1 MTMKKMNL
9 RPLFM
14 LGMLVLLILSGCAEG
29 KKTEDT
35 VTDDTQNNHTETVL
49 PEKTEE
55 LQETVQKPEV
65 GEQTL
70 MVSTEPK
77 KKTYYMEDGKV
88 YLNLQYCDV
97 SVEGT
102 GYENLKRNLEKWSLE
117 RSEQFRNV
125 DPALEEQAKK
135 EDAASFYGYSEY
147 QTVASKRIDEQVVSM
162 LEICSYDLGD
172 AMKDYAYYMNGTAG
186 FYEVQGI
193 NFDTQTGK
201 QLELADILTDY
212 DNFLSEVRAR
222 AKEELSENY
231 KEGLFED
238 YEERLDTMWT
248 VGDPVWY
255 MDASGIVIVLQP
267 GAVGYLDIGFPQI
280 HMSYTEFGHYIKQ
293 SYLPEDGRD
302 GVAAFEENQELLLN
316 LSGVEQPVSLKLIG
330 VANEDEKNYTL
341 QLGDQKIPIA
351 EYVRLMDAYLVKK
364 DGEIYC
370 MIQMDLASDDYDTFI
385 FRLTDGKLEKIQEIY
400 AAIDTGNI
408 NTKQI
413 KMNETIYFLGTYGG
427 EKIYYF
433 NEEGEFVTDDQE
445 YLLSRNDFVLTTMVE
460 LPVILE
466 GNENILPSGSHII
479 LDATD
484 GETYV
489 TFTIQE
495 TGQKGEISVSRSEDG
510 FYLTIHGM
518 SEYDCFET
526 LPYAG

>member
-1 MTMKKMNL
+1 MKKRNL

-14 LGMLVLLILSGCAEG
+14 LGMLVLLLLSGCVEE

-35 VTDDTQNNHTETVL
+35 VTDDTQNNPTETVL
-49 PEKTEE
+49 PEKKEE
-55 LQETVQKPEV
+55 PQETVQKPEV
-65 GEQTL
+65 GEQPL
-70 MVSTEPK
+70 LVSTELK
-77 KKTYYMEDGKV
+77 KKIYYMENGKA

-135 EDAASFYGYSEY
+135 EDTDSFYGYSEY
-147 QTVASKRIDEQVVSM
+147 QTVDSKRIDEQVVSL
-162 LEICSYDLGD
+162 LETCSYDLGD
-172 AMKDYAYYMNGTAG
+172 AMMDSFYYMNGTTG

-201 QLELADILTDY
+201 QLALADVLTDY
-212 DNFLSEVRAR
+212 DNFLSEVRVRAR
-222 AKEELSENY
+222 EVLSENDE
-231 KEGLFED
+231 EGLFKD
-238 YEERLDTMWT
+238 YEERLDAMWT
-248 VGDPVWY
+248 EKEPVWY
-255 MDASGIVIVLQP
+255 MDGTGIVIVLQP
-267 GAVGYLDIGFPQI
+267 GSIGYLDIGFPQI

-293 SYLPEDGRD
+293 TYLPESGKDQ
-302 GVAAFEENQELLLN
+302 VASFDENQELLLN

-330 VANEDEKNYTL
+330 EVNEDEKNYTL
-341 QLGDQKIPIA
+341 QLGDQKTSIA
-351 EYVRLMDAYLVKK
+351 EYVRLMEAYLVKK
-364 DGEIYC
+364 NGEIYC
-370 MIQMDLASDDYDTFI
+370 MIQIDLASDDYNTFI
-385 FRLTDGKLEKIQEIY
+385 FRLTEGKLEKIQEIY

-408 NTKQI
+408 NTEQI

-427 EKIYYF
+427 EKVYYF

-479 LDATD
+479 LNATD

-489 TFTIQE
+489 AFTIQE
-495 TGQKGEISVSRSEDG
+495 TGQKGKISVSRSEDE